1 MTAPWHLQRLAPF
14 DLETS
19 SANPEE
25 ARIVEAYVGY
35 VGGGLDPIDREPLLV
50 DPGVEVPAE
59 ATAIHGYDTAYLR
72 EHGIPSEQGVPIAA
86 QAVADAVLE
95 GIPLVGQNIRY
106 DLTVLDRECIRH
118 GVETVEERAGQPI
131 SLVIDT
137 LVLSKYLDRWRRR
150 VSAEQGAHVLKT
162 TAQVFGVAWVDE
174 DAHGARYDALVA
186 ARVAWQMGRIAHLPL
201 AQRPRVLSGRDDRR
215 PLFDDL
221 AVDLPT
227 LFASQK
233 RWAAE
238 QAASYQEWLRSPKA
252 GEKRD
257 VNAVISGEWPVQ
269 AAPVPIP

>member
-1 MTAPWHLQRLAPF
+1 MTAPWYLGRLAPF
-14 DLETS
+14 DLETT
-19 SANPEE
+19 APNPEE

-35 VGGGLDPIDREPLLV
+35 VGGGLEPIDREPLLV

-59 ATAIHGYDTAYLR
+59 ATAIHGYTTEHLR
-72 EHGIPSEQGVPIAA
+72 EHGDPADAGVYIIAT
-86 QAVADAVLE
+86 AVADAIRTQV
-95 GIPLVGQNIRY
+95 PLVGQNIRY
-106 DLTVLDRECIRH
+106 DLTVLERELARY
-118 GVETVEERAGQPI
+118 EYPSLAELAGRPI

-174 DAHGARYDALVA
+174 EAHGARYDALVA

-215 PLFDDL
+215 HLFDDL

-227 LFASQK
+227 LFASQQ

-257 VNAVISGEWPVQ
+257 PDAVISGEWPIQ
-269 AAPVPIP
+269 AAPALTP